1 MSGQNSMGC
10 QPLMKS
16 ADGGDSPAPV
26 AGRWDLGPQDRVHE
40 AHHRINNHLQLLAS
54 SLGVEA
60 RLHADTTVGE
70 ALLSAR
76 RRILGVARLHEQLQ
90 SAEDDAGVEMSAFLA
105 RLCGDLSLSFGL
117 EPGRLRVD
125 CEAMVAP
132 CGLAVTLSMIVSEL
146 VTNAV
151 KHAGGEAG
159 VIIVVK
165 LRRGGGLWRLTVAD
179 DGPGLGG
186 RSPAAGPGVGLG
198 LIQLLVTKLKGSMSF
213 DETPRGASIS
223 VAFP

>member
-1 MSGQNSMGC
+1 
-10 QPLMKS
+10 MKP
-16 ADGGDSPAPV
+16 ADGGDSPAPAV
-26 AGRWDLGPQDRVHE
+26 GRWDLGPQDRVHE

-60 RLHADTTVGE
+60 RVHPDPVAAE

-90 SAEDDAGVEMSAFLA
+90 VAEDDASVEMSAFLA
-105 RLCGDLSLSFGL
+105 RLCGDLRLSFGL
-117 EPGRLRVD
+117 DPVRLAVD
-125 CEAMVAP
+125 CETIVVA
-132 CGLAVTLSMIVSEL
+132 CGLAVTLSLIVSEL

-151 KHAGGEAG
+151 KHAGPDAR
-159 VIIVVK
+159 VAVLVK
-165 LRRGGGLWRLTVAD
+165 LRRSEGLWRLTVAD

-186 RSPAAGPGVGLG
+186 RSLGDGTGVGLG
-198 LIQLLVTKLKGSMSF
+198 LIQLLVTKLRGSMTL
-213 DETPRGASIS
+213 DEAPKGTSIS